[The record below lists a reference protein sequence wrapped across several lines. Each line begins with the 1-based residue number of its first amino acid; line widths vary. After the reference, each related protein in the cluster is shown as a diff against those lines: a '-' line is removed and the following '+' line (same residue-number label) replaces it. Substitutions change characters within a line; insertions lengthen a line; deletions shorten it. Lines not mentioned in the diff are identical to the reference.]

1 MRHFHRTSLTPSV
14 VMATAEQF
22 FAALG
27 LTAGA
32 VDARSRSFSG
42 ALGAMDAKIDF
53 KSLIDQASKQ
63 VEKAVLE
70 ALFQRK
76 DYGITELSDLLDLD
90 TKSLRKKLSSY
101 GIGKYGADPKA

>member
-42 ALGAMDAKIDF
+42 ALGAMRVAVKMEGGHYTF
-53 KSLIDQASKQ
+53 VEVHTDQVGESRLDKN
-63 VEKAVLE
+63 VKKFFV
-70 ALFQRK
+70 ALHRQ
-76 DYGITELSDLLDLD
+76 
-90 TKSLRKKLSSY
+90 
-101 GIGKYGADPKA
+101 ADPRHRIEAGY